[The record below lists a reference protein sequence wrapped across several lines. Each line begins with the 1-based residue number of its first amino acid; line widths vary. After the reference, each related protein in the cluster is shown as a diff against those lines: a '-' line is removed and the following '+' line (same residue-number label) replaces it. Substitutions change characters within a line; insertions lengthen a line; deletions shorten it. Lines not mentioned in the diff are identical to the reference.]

1 MVNFSGSNRRA
12 IRRRDSMET
21 LVDVHPKSFGTRLDD
36 PTWKVLPAA
45 LEKYG
50 IESDNWESY
59 VLFICYDANVSGMN
73 ILTFFRPSNLFTI
86 LNFIQEIRRDSA
98 VSRTTNNH
106 FSFGIGLSGREN
118 TRHS

>member
-73 ILTFFRPSNLFTI
+73 ILTFFPVVVI
-86 LNFIQEIRRDSA
+86 LNFIQEIHRDSA

-118 TRHS
+118 IRHS